1 MAVSLHPTTRPCY
14 IPHWLPS
21 RPPLIISVLR
31 SETVSWMDMH
41 LIQFTRN
48 FLERSPYHIL
58 LLLLPFSAGWR
69 YYYCSA
75 LFNNRQRI
83 MLN

>member
-48 FLERSPYHIL
+48 FLERSPTTFFYFSSPSL
-58 LLLLPFSAGWR
+58 LVGVIIIVLHFL
-69 YYYCSA
+69 
-75 LFNNRQRI
+75 I
-83 MLN
+83 TDHE